1 MVVELK
7 NRELDFEYDER
18 SLLSCLIFSEIKK
31 DRLKEVC
38 DCLEPKMFFSRN
50 ERAIF
55 TNIKSMVDNN
65 DDVLAGTKAFVH
77 KLKLLTE
84 IELNDELYIDMLETY
99 WTPSPTANNWARKVQ
114 DRYFTERYKSA
125 SSREEFEEVI
135 EEEQKYSI
143 SHDLNSISENSED
156 VLKVY
161 EQKMQSAIITPF
173 DTLNDVI
180 GSLQGGDMI
189 ILAGSTGGGKTAFM
203 LNLAVGI
210 AKNGYKVDI
219 FSLEMPK
226 YQVQQRIVCSEAM
239 IDANKFRSFSL
250 TDSDKKR
257 YYEYVNGP
265 MKDLSINI
273 YKKQIVSMQTIKN
286 LEVKSDSDIIFIDYL
301 GLIDSYNNNGSYER
315 YSEISR
321 QIKLLAMTA
330 NKPIVA
336 LHQLNRSFQDRDD
349 KTPKLSDIRDSGKI
363 EQDADMVWF
372 VYRPGLFDNKSDPS
386 VMKLIVAKNRHGDVN
401 KHIKFTFDGKH
412 QKVVEET
419 RELVVAC

>member
-7 NRELDFEYDER
+7 NQELDFEFDEK
-18 SLLSCLIFSEIKK
+18 SLLSCILFSDIKK
-31 DRLKEVC
+31 EKLKEVC
-38 DCLEPKMFFSRN
+38 DCLEPDMFASKN
-50 ERAIF
+50 QKAIF
-55 TNIKSMVDNN
+55 TNIKTMVDNN
-65 DDVLAGTKAFVH
+65 DDVLAGSKAFIH
-77 KLKLLTE
+77 KIKLLTE
-84 IELNDELYIDMLETY
+84 IEVGDELYIDDLQSY
-99 WTPSPTANNWARKVQ
+99 WTPSPVLNNWVKKVQ
-114 DRYFTERYKSA
+114 ERYFSERFKKA

-135 EEEQKYSI
+135 EEQQKYSI
-143 SHDLNSISENSED
+143 THDLNSISENSED

-173 DTLNDVI
+173 DSLNAVI

-189 ILAGSTGGGKTAFM
+189 ILAGSTGGGKTAMM

-226 YQVQQRIVCSEAM
+226 YQVQQRIVCSEAL

-250 TDSDKKR
+250 TDDDKKK

-286 LEVKSDSDIIFIDYL
+286 LEIKSDSDIIFIDYL

-330 NKPIVA
+330 NKPIIA

-401 KHIKFTFDGKH
+401 KHLKFKFDGKH
-412 QKVVEET
+412 QKVEET